1 MQRARVPWSASWRR
15 KWCVYGSEGV
25 GGTWEEEADYVQ
37 IEVVR
42 QISERA
48 KVRWQ
53 RYMVGY
59 VYAALRAERAKGRE
73 QWGHPSRTSAPAF
86 LYAFLPPQEKSN
98 KGYRR
103 TGIRSDSV
111 PS

>member
-1 MQRARVPWSASWRR
+1 M
-15 KWCVYGSEGV
+15 YGSECV

-37 IEVVR
+37 IEVQVR

-59 VYAALRAERAKGRE
+59 VYAESMESRIRRRYVQRERGEGNSGGKSVADQRASVSICVSS
-73 QWGHPSRTSAPAF
+73 PSGKV
-86 LYAFLPPQEKSN
+86 E
-98 KGYRR
+98 
-103 TGIRSDSV
+103 
-111 PS
+111 